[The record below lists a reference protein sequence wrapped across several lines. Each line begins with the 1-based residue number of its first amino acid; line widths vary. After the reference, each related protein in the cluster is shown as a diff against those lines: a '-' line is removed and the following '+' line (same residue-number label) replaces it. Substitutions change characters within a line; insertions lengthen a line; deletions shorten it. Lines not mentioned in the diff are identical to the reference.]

1 MLCVGSPVDR
11 TGNAEASRQGGV
23 GRRPDSARQVLR
35 QRRQNRE
42 RQVSNDLLPRWR
54 STMSTMLR
62 WSPTRKFHFH
72 HDVDDL
78 FLRFSDGVTDEAVQ
92 RPASWLPA
100 AEGRMEDGTYVI
112 QLALPGVD
120 PKDVAVS
127 WMDNVLTVKGER
139 KAGPDTAGK
148 DYFVREVAYGGFERS
163 FALPEGVDGAQVE
176 AKYANGML
184 EVRIPAP
191 RRSEEHTSEL
201 QSPYD
206 L

>member
-1 MLCVGSPVDR
+1 M
-11 TGNAEASRQGGV
+11 N
-23 GRRPDSARQVLR
+23 
-35 QRRQNRE
+35 
-42 RQVSNDLLPRWR
+42 
-54 STMSTMLR
+54 TMLR
-62 WSPTRKFHFH
+62 WSPSRKFHFH

-78 FLRFSDGVTDEAVQ
+78 FLRFVDGGTDEAVQ

-100 AEGRMEDGTYVI
+100 AEGRIEDGTYVI

-127 WMDNVLTVKGER
+127 WMDNVLTVQGER
-139 KAGPDTAGK
+139 KAGPDTADK
-148 DYFVREVAYGGFERS
+148 DYFVREVAYGGFQRS

-191 RRSEEHTSEL
+191 RASVPRMIEVKAA
-201 QSPYD
+201 
-206 L
+206 